1 MHILLLLLLLYFKN
15 NLKIISEE
23 MSHLMKINSNTSLH
37 ILSLIFCREE
47 EKRKR
52 KISSIIW

>member
-52 KISSIIW
+52 KISSI